1 MLYKEAEEYT
11 EALFFARKSIIE
23 AVKSARAQQRAERL
37 EFLLRT
43 NTFDPTADSA
53 MKDLTPLPLVY
64 CCHMG
69 QTFLVYQPEKWLKVL
84 KESFLLYRQRFASR
98 AYITIQHRYIREWGI
113 KKILD
118 RENVSKMTYQNRR
131 SDFLQGAVLLA
142 VQAGLIEIDAS
153 AEILKERAA
162 AASAKLSEI
171 EKQE

>member
-98 AYITIQHRYIREWGI
+98 AYVTIQHRYI
-113 KKILD
+113 
-118 RENVSKMTYQNRR
+118 
-131 SDFLQGAVLLA
+131 
-142 VQAGLIEIDAS
+142 
-153 AEILKERAA
+153 
-162 AASAKLSEI
+162 
-171 EKQE
+171 